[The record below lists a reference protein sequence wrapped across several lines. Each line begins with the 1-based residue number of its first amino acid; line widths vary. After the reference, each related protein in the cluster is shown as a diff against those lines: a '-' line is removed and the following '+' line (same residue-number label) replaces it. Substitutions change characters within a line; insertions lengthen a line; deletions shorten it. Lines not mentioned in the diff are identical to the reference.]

1 MYMNLPRVPPPMPPG
16 ATGPASM
23 PPGATG
29 PASNHAASSSR
40 SNSYPHMTLN
50 AMLNSPAR
58 LAQPHLHPD
67 KINGAL
73 WFGIDPSYYM
83 GPWKSWRKVPD
94 ERREL
99 WWKTFVNAKGKRGNI
114 FSAWLFLLWLNS
126 LITSDT
132 AARRFQ
138 VSSPAA
144 SFTRK
149 THRSSPVTMEM
160 VRSVNAA
167 PPITTAGSAQS
178 ECKLTGSTR
187 LSTATNHPL
196 PWFSISHPLH
206 CLTTAPS
213 PTSLCSSAAV
223 SELDPNRSL
232 DVSFHCVVMDLRP
245 SSGLDESY
253 GSRYGNIGVLF
264 LSWISVYAPLWI
276 IVKRIVSP
284 LRRLYYTPD
293 IAAAPSHQGFYG
305 AKLHWLNLCLQ
316 VTAGPIVQECC
327 FARVAHDY
335 VTAASL
341 SHYAVSSINGSSQ
354 SRSSFPNLLV
364 AGTIV
369 GLRTVNVAYGSRAS
383 HLKFLPLNIPAA
395 YRCINVVFDYQLFFQ
410 TIAMGTKVEFS
421 FGFLHFAEHDS
432 PFDGSI
438 FSCFV
443 LFSNF
448 ILPSSAFPGS
458 SGSVDFASTRDAIN
472 QLLQMLCPPQA
483 PTEQTSAQPQ
493 APTPQP

>member
-1 MYMNLPRVPPPMPPG
+1 MV
-16 ATGPASM
+16 
-23 PPGATG
+23 
-29 PASNHAASSSR
+29 SR
-40 SNSYPHMTLN
+40 RSYSL
-50 AMLNSPAR
+50 
-58 LAQPHLHPD
+58 
-67 KINGAL
+67 I
-73 WFGIDPSYYM
+73 
-83 GPWKSWRKVPD
+83 
-94 ERREL
+94 E
-99 WWKTFVNAKGKRGNI
+99 I

-196 PWFSISHPLH
+196 PWFSISHPVRVKPERDDLPPQHFASYSNERPEAELH

-223 SELDPNRSL
+223 SELDLNRSL

-316 VTAGPIVQECC
+316 VKSVVSPELLMTMSPLRLYHTMPSQASTVLHKAGVAFPISS
-327 FARVAHDY
+327 
-335 VTAASL
+335 SL
-341 SHYAVSSINGSSQ
+341 E
-354 SRSSFPNLLV
+354 LLCKSV
-364 AGTIV
+364 
-369 GLRTVNVAYGSRAS
+369 
-383 HLKFLPLNIPAA
+383 
-395 YRCINVVFDYQLFFQ
+395 
-410 TIAMGTKVEFS
+410 
-421 FGFLHFAEHDS
+421 DS
-432 PFDGSI
+432 PELLITSLLRVHHI
-438 FSCFV
+438 T
-443 LFSNF
+443 
-448 ILPSSAFPGS
+448 PS
-458 SGSVDFASTRDAIN
+458 
-472 QLLQMLCPPQA
+472 
-483 PTEQTSAQPQ
+483 QTSTVLHRVYYTSYPLFAH
-493 APTPQP
+493 TCWG

>member
-1 MYMNLPRVPPPMPPG
+1 MV
-16 ATGPASM
+16 
-23 PPGATG
+23 
-29 PASNHAASSSR
+29 SR
-40 SNSYPHMTLN
+40 RSYSL
-50 AMLNSPAR
+50 
-58 LAQPHLHPD
+58 
-67 KINGAL
+67 I
-73 WFGIDPSYYM
+73 
-83 GPWKSWRKVPD
+83 
-94 ERREL
+94 EL
-99 WWKTFVNAKGKRGNI
+99 

-149 THRSSPVTMEM
+149 THRSSPATMEM

-196 PWFSISHPLH
+196 PWFSISHPVRVKPERDDLPPQHFASYSDERPEAELH

-316 VTAGPIVQECC
+316 VTAGPIVQECW

-341 SHYAVSSINGSSQ
+341 SHYAVSSIDGSSQ

-364 AGTIV
+364 AGTIVQECGLARITNYIMRVHHITPSLSVTNYWARHGNVEFRGLEPLISTSMSSNFILSASLEV

-383 HLKFLPLNIPAA
+383 HLKFLPLNIPTT
-395 YRCINVVFDYQLFFQ
+395 YRCINVVFDYQLFFR
-410 TIAMGTKVEFS
+410 TIVMGTKVEFS

-432 PFDGSI
+432 PLDGSI

-448 ILPSSAFPGS
+448 ILPSSVFPRS
-458 SGSVDFASTRDAIN
+458 SGSVVNFDAFA
-472 QLLQMLCPPQA
+472 L
-483 PTEQTSAQPQ
+483 
-493 APTPQP
+493 

>member
-1 MYMNLPRVPPPMPPG
+1 MV
-16 ATGPASM
+16 
-23 PPGATG
+23 
-29 PASNHAASSSR
+29 SR
-40 SNSYPHMTLN
+40 RSYSL
-50 AMLNSPAR
+50 
-58 LAQPHLHPD
+58 
-67 KINGAL
+67 I
-73 WFGIDPSYYM
+73 
-83 GPWKSWRKVPD
+83 
-94 ERREL
+94 EL
-99 WWKTFVNAKGKRGNI
+99 

-149 THRSSPVTMEM
+149 THRSSPATMEM

-196 PWFSISHPLH
+196 PWFSISHPVRVKPERDDLPPQH
-206 CLTTAPS
+206 LRVLFRRKTRSGASLSHYRTLTDQS
-213 PTSLCSSAAV
+213 MQLRRRF

-316 VTAGPIVQECC
+316 VTAGPIVQECW

-341 SHYAVSSINGSSQ
+341 SHYAVSSIDGSSQ

-369 GLRTVNVAYGSRAS
+369 QECGLARITNYIMRV
-383 HLKFLPLNIPAA
+383 HHI
-395 YRCINVVFDYQLFFQ
+395 
-410 TIAMGTKVEFS
+410 T
-421 FGFLHFAEHDS
+421 
-432 PFDGSI
+432 
-438 FSCFV
+438 
-443 LFSNF
+443 
-448 ILPSSAFPGS
+448 PS
-458 SGSVDFASTRDAIN
+458 
-472 QLLQMLCPPQA
+472 
-483 PTEQTSAQPQ
+483 QTSTVLHRVYYTSYPLFAH
-493 APTPQP
+493 TCWG

>member
-1 MYMNLPRVPPPMPPG
+1 TTIEVTRFPLLSG
-16 ATGPASM
+16 AG
-23 PPGATG
+23 GAR
-29 PASNHAASSSR
+29 ARRRRDLLSHLSS
-40 SNSYPHMTLN
+40 
-50 AMLNSPAR
+50 
-58 LAQPHLHPD
+58 
-67 KINGAL
+67 I
-73 WFGIDPSYYM
+73 
-83 GPWKSWRKVPD
+83 
-94 ERREL
+94 
-99 WWKTFVNAKGKRGNI
+99 FVNLMLC
-114 FSAWLFLLWLNS
+114 LFLLLS
-126 LITSDT
+126 LFRPAWRDSMFDRDFLGM
-132 AARRFQ
+132 ALPPVAELADYFRHRRSPFR

-160 VRSVNAA
+160 IRSVNAA

-196 PWFSISHPLH
+196 PWFSISHPVRVKPERDDLPPQHFASYSDERPEAELH

-293 IAAAPSHQGFYG
+293 IAAAPSHQGFCG

-341 SHYAVSSINGSSQ
+341 SHYAVSSIDDSSQ

-438 FSCFV
+438 FSCFL

-448 ILPSSAFPGS
+448 ILPSSVFPGS
-458 SGSVDFASTRDAIN
+458 SGSVVNFDAFA
-472 QLLQMLCPPQA
+472 L
-483 PTEQTSAQPQ
+483 
-493 APTPQP
+493 

>member
-1 MYMNLPRVPPPMPPG
+1 MV
-16 ATGPASM
+16 
-23 PPGATG
+23 
-29 PASNHAASSSR
+29 SR
-40 SNSYPHMTLN
+40 RSYSL
-50 AMLNSPAR
+50 
-58 LAQPHLHPD
+58 
-67 KINGAL
+67 I
-73 WFGIDPSYYM
+73 
-83 GPWKSWRKVPD
+83 
-94 ERREL
+94 EL
-99 WWKTFVNAKGKRGNI
+99 

-196 PWFSISHPLH
+196 PWFSISHPVRVKPERDDLPPQHFASYSDERPEAELH

-245 SSGLDESY
+245 SSGLAESY

-341 SHYAVSSINGSSQ
+341 SHYAVSSIDGSSQ

-364 AGTIV
+364 AGTIVQECGLARITNYITAASPSHYAVSNIDGSSQSLLYLLSSICSHMLGLDECDDCMLRSLSVTNYWARHGSVEFRGLEPLISTSMSSNFILSASLEV

-383 HLKFLPLNIPAA
+383 HLKFLPLNIPTA
-395 YRCINVVFDYQLFFQ
+395 YRCINVVFDYQLFFR

-432 PFDGSI
+432 PLDGSI

-448 ILPSSAFPGS
+448 ILPSSVFPRS
-458 SGSVDFASTRDAIN
+458 SGSVVNFDAFA
-472 QLLQMLCPPQA
+472 L
-483 PTEQTSAQPQ
+483 
-493 APTPQP
+493 